1 MIPNLT
7 LANYAVDLT
16 PPGTDYY
23 LRQNQFDWG
32 LRKLFKVKQYQFSA
46 QLDLFNALNSSYV
59 QTQIVNSGPTLGTPT
74 KILQPRLL
82 RLAMQMRF

>member
-7 LANYAVDLT
+7 LASYVVDLT

-23 LRQNQFDWG
+23 LRQSQLDIGF
-32 LRKLFKVKQYQFSA
+32 RKLFRAKQYQFSG
-46 QLDLFNALNSSYV
+46 QVDLFNALNSSYV
-59 QTQIVNSGPTLGTPT
+59 KTQNTNFGAALGTPLS
-74 KILQPRLL
+74 IINPRVL